1 MPGTGEFPF
10 YTRCNVL
17 VPKTQQN
24 VLPGVGG
31 KKLLRHGPQ
40 AAGAEGGGG
49 EGGLGGDRSR
59 PLQHRTRGAACP
71 NTRKTL
77 QWQKHLAAT
86 RLNNSVKS
94 LPQGKCR
101 VARELFLPFQFSNLD
116 QFEFF
121 TLAIVSLLQ
130 ESLLLLITT

>member
-1 MPGTGEFPF
+1 MAH
-10 YTRCNVL
+10 RL
-17 VPKTQQN
+17 QVPK
-24 VLPGVGG
+24 
-31 KKLLRHGPQ
+31 
-40 AAGAEGGGG
+40 AGAEKVGSAAT
-49 EGGLGGDRSR
+49 DRAR
-59 PLQHRTRGAACP
+59 CNTAGRGAACP